1 MFYVWKV
8 LIILLF
14 LIFSSWMPLFQPA
27 EDFGSRFSESLTL
40 LLAAVA
46 FLFVV
51 NDSLPRISYLTVLDK
66 AMLICFGAIFFIGL
80 ESFVVYLLVKPPSSS
95 RSRSVAKIVDTHM
108 RWIYPLLFIFAQS
121 IVAWNAVNRRAKLIS
136 DPEAQWQL
144 VAASGDSKL
153 KEMPP
158 TDDANDDH
166 RRPAN
171 DHRDPPTTDDQRL
184 MIGQPREC
192 LLLAGGAPTFGFL
205 CQGSPLLA
213 GLAPSWPP

>member
-1 MFYVWKV
+1 MSGPTGSGSYYSNIEFIVIVHRNFMFYVWKV

-80 ESFVVYLLVKPPSSS
+80 ESFVVYLLVKPP
-95 RSRSVAKIVDTHM
+95 
-108 RWIYPLLFIFAQS
+108 
-121 IVAWNAVNRRAKLIS
+121 
-136 DPEAQWQL
+136 
-144 VAASGDSKL
+144 
-153 KEMPP
+153 
-158 TDDANDDH
+158 
-166 RRPAN
+166 
-171 DHRDPPTTDDQRL
+171 
-184 MIGQPREC
+184 
-192 LLLAGGAPTFGFL
+192 
-205 CQGSPLLA
+205 
-213 GLAPSWPP
+213 

>member
-80 ESFVVYLLVKPPSSS
+80 ESFVVYLLVKPSSSS

-166 RRPAN
+166 EDVKYGKNSREQRRAT
-171 DHRDPPTTDDQRL
+171 RITDVLHGSSEAAQR
-184 MIGQPREC
+184 QRVNQKEETR
-192 LLLAGGAPTFGFL
+192 A
-205 CQGSPLLA
+205 
-213 GLAPSWPP
+213 